1 MQKRSTLV
9 VLVALLSI
17 FGYFTWEHYSERKYQ
32 GKEREHEERQGE
44 EDLDKDAQHNLSK
57 IQIQA
62 KPKLILYLKLSPFD
76 KVAFIFR

>member
-44 EDLDKDAQHNLSK
+44 DVDKEAQRNLSK
-57 IQIQA
+57 IQIQV
-62 KPKLILYLKLSPFD
+62 KPKLIY
-76 KVAFIFR
+76 I